1 MFKEFIM
8 LNSEQLSR
16 TFERIGLCYS
26 PDLPRDYD
34 TLSAIQY
41 GFQKNVPYE
50 NLDILKKI
58 PLSLDYDRL
67 YEKIVVNK
75 RGGYCFEINGFLGE
89 VYRSLG
95 FEVTEYMARYLRGE
109 SDIPM
114 RRHRVLGVTTDDGK
128 KYICDAGIGQSAFR
142 LPLLME
148 ENSISRQY
156 GEEYLV
162 TREPFF
168 GWMISDFHKGNRRCF
183 YAFTEEEQLNHDF
196 VMPSFWCENSPDSPF
211 TSAEMF
217 SIKTD
222 SGRITLDGNVFRIFD
237 GDNVSERTLTEDE
250 VRVAYEKFGLPYDEK
265 IARGLRRVPISGGT
279 NHVERARELFLS
291 GCNCAQAI
299 FCAFE
304 DVTGYSHEEAMRISS
319 SFGGGI
325 GRMREVCGTVSGAA
339 MVAGILWGYSETND
353 DRAKAAHYALIQ
365 ELAGNFREKYG
376 TIICRELLRGIADGT
391 SPIPDK
397 RTDEY
402 YKKRP
407 CLRFVV
413 TMAEIL
419 DDMIVR
425 RGAEQ

>member
-1 MFKEFIM
+1 MFKEFTM

-16 TFERIGLCYS
+16 TFERIGLTYS
-26 PDLPRDYD
+26 PDLPHDYS

-41 GFQKNVPYE
+41 GFQKNIPYE
-50 NLDILKKI
+50 NLDILRGK
-58 PLSLDYDRL
+58 PLSLEYSDL

-109 SDIPM
+109 TEIPV
-114 RRHRVLGVTTDDGK
+114 RRHRVLGVKTDDGK

-148 ENSISRQY
+148 ENSVSRQY
-156 GEEYLV
+156 GEEYRV

-168 GWMISDFHKGNRRCF
+168 GWMISDFHKGEWRRF
-183 YAFTEEEQLNHDF
+183 YSFTEEEQLNIDY
-196 VMPSFWCENSPDSPF
+196 VMPSFWCEHAPDSPF
-211 TSAEMF
+211 TSVEIF

-222 SGRITLDGNVFRIFD
+222 SGRITLDGNVYRVFD
-237 GDNVSERTLTEDE
+237 GDNVSEKTLVTKDE
-250 VRVAYEKFGLPYDEK
+250 LRAAYKSFGLSYDDKSVEK
-265 IARGLRRVPISGGT
+265 TSEID
-279 NHVERARELFLS
+279 HVKRAEELFLS

-304 DVTGYSHEEAMRISS
+304 DVTGYSHDEAMRISS

-339 MVAGILWGYSETND
+339 MVAGVLWGYSDTSD

-365 ELAGNFREKYG
+365 ELAGSFREKYD
-376 TIICRELLRGIADGT
+376 TVICRELLRGIADGT
-391 SPIPDK
+391 SPIPEA
-397 RTDEY
+397 RTAEY

-413 TMAEIL
+413 TMATIL
-419 DDMIVR
+419 DEMLDKK
-425 RGAEQ
+425 GAEQ